1 MPTKRHYKIL
11 VICYTIILLSSTFSG
26 CLSDSEESNNQTRTP
41 IVLAFEVS
49 EGMLESET
57 NPEMLADILTQ
68 NSRFDFTIY
77 AVDSEAAILEALRF
91 GNADIALMD
100 SCLLYTS
107 PSPRD

>member
-1 MPTKRHYKIL
+1 M
-11 VICYTIILLSSTFSG
+11 SQ
-26 CLSDSEESNNQTRTP
+26 N
-41 IVLAFEVS
+41 
-49 EGMLESET
+49 T

-100 SCLLYTS
+100 SGAAWIGWNQYGLQALRLTKNQTAGHTTILS
-107 PSPRD
+107 RLGSRR